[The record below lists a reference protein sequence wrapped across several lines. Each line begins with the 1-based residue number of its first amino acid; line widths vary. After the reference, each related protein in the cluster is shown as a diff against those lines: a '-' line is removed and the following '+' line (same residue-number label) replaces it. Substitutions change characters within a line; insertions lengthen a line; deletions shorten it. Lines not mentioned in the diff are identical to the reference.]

1 MRKIVSILLF
11 LMILFSLSANA
22 EQKSTIVLKNGS
34 VLVGN
39 IIVQRPGTDIIIAA
53 TSARFIIEES
63 NIVSKREKKVKYE
76 SLPREWKRWALEN
89 KALLGNAD
97 GRYIVLYDIKTKND
111 NFTNLAKVEQNEM
124 PKVSYVQVKPQNYK
138 LVWSDVNDI
147 RKIVSKNQT
156 ENTIED
162 EVVTTKGKNYVGV
175 IISQQIGKKITIKT
189 STSTVEVPATDLKE
203 TIKLP
208 VPRSMNL
215 YKLADY
221 TNTIV
226 LKDGSTKE
234 GVIKSQHYGKKDKEQ
249 YVVLQKENG
258 TSEQILTSKV
268 KEFRTDYKKQNVET
282 YKSGW
287 VYVNEFHIQK
297 AKTRMEG
304 DKVAFIDKKVFI
316 FPEGISTT
324 FKAVGAKFQGAWRL
338 IALENVSLQNGEYTQ
353 GYDAEI
359 CKNNVVTPSATD
371 LVGGI
376 SSISFGYL
384 SPGFYALINEAETE
398 KYIIKIKNKY
408 PTVRKIRQKGLY

>member
-1 MRKIVSILLF
+1 MKKIILILLA
-11 LMILFSLSANA
+11 LLSLYSSKA

-34 VLVGN
+34 AIVGN
-39 IIVQRPGTDIIIAA
+39 VIVQRPGMDMTVAA
-53 TSARFIIEES
+53 TSARLIIEES
-63 NIVSKREKKVKYE
+63 NIISKREKKMKYE

-124 PKVSYVQVKPQNYK
+124 PKVSYVQVEPQNYK

-147 RKIVSKNQT
+147 RKIVPKNQT

-162 EVVTTKGKNYVGV
+162 EVVTSKGKNYVGV

-208 VPRSMNL
+208 VPRTTNL

-268 KEFRTDYKKQNVET
+268 KEFRTDYRKQNVET

-297 AKTRMEG
+297 AKTRTEG
-304 DKVAFIDKKVFI
+304 DKVVFIDKKVFT
-316 FPEGISTT
+316 FPEGITTT
-324 FKAVGAKFQGAWRL
+324 FQAVGARFQGAWSL
-338 IALENVSLQNGEYTQ
+338 IALENVTLLNGEYTQ
-353 GYDAEI
+353 GYDTEI
-359 CKNNVVTPSATD
+359 RKSNVVTPTATD

-384 SPGFYALINEAETE
+384 SPGFYALVNEAETE
-398 KYIIKIKNKY
+398 KYIIKIKK
-408 PTVRKIRQKGLY
+408 

>member
-1 MRKIVSILLF
+1 MVNMRKIVSILLF
-11 LMILFSLSANA
+11 LMILFNLFANA

-39 IIVQRPGTDIIIAA
+39 IIVQRPGTDIIVAA
-53 TSARFIIEES
+53 IGARLIIEES

-124 PKVSYVQVKPQNYK
+124 PKVSYVQVEPQNYK

-147 RKIVSKNQT
+147 RKIVPKNQT

-162 EVVTTKGKNYVGV
+162 EVVTSKGKNYVGV

-208 VPRSMNL
+208 VPRSTNL

-268 KEFRTDYKKQNVET
+268 KEFRTDYRKQNVET

-297 AKTRMEG
+297 AKTRTEG
-304 DKVAFIDKKVFI
+304 DKVAFIDKKVFT
-316 FPEGISTT
+316 FPEGITTT
-324 FKAVGAKFQGAWRL
+324 FQAVGARFQGAWSL
-338 IALENVSLQNGEYTQ
+338 IALENVTLLNGEYTQ
-353 GYDAEI
+353 GYDVEI
-359 CKNNVVTPSATD
+359 RKNNVVTPSATD

-376 SSISFGYL
+376 SSISFDYL

-398 KYIIKIKNKY
+398 KYIIKIKK
-408 PTVRKIRQKGLY
+408 

>member
-1 MRKIVSILLF
+1 MVNMKKIVSILLF

-39 IIVQRPGTDIIIAA
+39 IIVQRPGTDIIVAA
-53 TSARFIIEES
+53 ISSRLIIEES

-89 KALLGNAD
+89 KALQGNAD

-124 PKVSYVQVKPQNYK
+124 PKVSYVQVEPQNYK
-138 LVWSDVNDI
+138 LVWTDVNNI
-147 RKIVSKNQT
+147 RKIVPKNQT

-162 EVVTTKGKNYVGV
+162 EIVTSKGKNYVGV

-189 STSTVEVPATDLKE
+189 STSTVEVPAADLKE

-208 VPRSMNL
+208 VPRTTSL

-221 TNTIV
+221 VNTLV

-234 GVIKSQHYGKKDKEQ
+234 GIIKSQHYGKKDKEQ

-297 AKTRMEG
+297 AKTRTEG
-304 DKVAFIDKKVFI
+304 DKVAFIDKKVFA
-316 FPEGISTT
+316 FPEGITTT
-324 FKAVGAKFQGAWRL
+324 FKAVGAKFQGAWGL
-338 IALENVSLQNGEYTQ
+338 IALENIPMQNGEYTQ

-359 CKNNVVTPSATD
+359 RKNNVVTPSATD

-376 SSISFGYL
+376 SSISFTYL
-384 SPGFYALINEAETE
+384 SPGFYALVNEAETE
-398 KYIIKIKNKY
+398 KYIIKIKK
-408 PTVRKIRQKGLY
+408 

>member
-1 MRKIVSILLF
+1 MNMKKF
-11 LMILFSLSANA
+11 MILFCIVFVFMNLSINANL
-22 EQKSTIVLKNGS
+22 QSTIVLKNGS
-34 VLVGN
+34 VIVGN
-39 IIVQRPGTDIIIAA
+39 VIVQRPGMDMTVAA

-63 NIVSKREKKVKYE
+63 NIVSKREKKVRYE

-89 KALLGNAD
+89 KALQGNAD

-124 PKVSYVQVKPQNYK
+124 PKVSYVQVEPQNYK

-147 RKIVSKNQT
+147 KKIVQKNQT

-162 EVVTTKGKNYVGV
+162 EVVTSKGKNYVGV
-175 IISQQIGKKITIKT
+175 IVSQQIGKKITIKT
-189 STSTVEVPATDLKE
+189 STSMVEVPATDLKE

-208 VPRSMNL
+208 VPRTTSL

-221 TNTIV
+221 VNTLV
-226 LKDGSTKE
+226 LNDGSTKE

-268 KEFRTDYKKQNVET
+268 KEFRTDYKEQNVET
-282 YKSGW
+282 YKSGY

-297 AKTRMEG
+297 AKTKTEG
-304 DKVAFIDKKVFI
+304 DKVAFIDKKVFA
-316 FPEGISTT
+316 FPEGITTT
-324 FKAVGAKFQGAWRL
+324 FKAIGAKFQGAWRL
-338 IALENVSLQNGEYTQ
+338 IALENLPLQNGEYTQ

-359 CKNNVVTPSATD
+359 YKNNVVTPSATD

-376 SSISFGYL
+376 SSMSFTYL
-384 SPGFYALINEAETE
+384 SPGFYALVNEAETE
-398 KYIIKIKNKY
+398 KYIIKIKK
-408 PTVRKIRQKGLY
+408 

>member
-89 KALLGNAD
+89 KALQGNAD

-111 NFTNLAKVEQNEM
+111 NFTNVAKVEQNEM
-124 PKVSYVQVKPQNYK
+124 PKVSYVQVEPQNYK

-147 RKIVSKNQT
+147 RKIVPKNQT

-162 EVVTTKGKNYVGV
+162 EVVTSKGKNYVGV

-189 STSTVEVPATDLKE
+189 SNSTVEVPATDLKE

-208 VPRSMNL
+208 VPRTTSL

-221 TNTIV
+221 VNTLV
-226 LKDGSTKE
+226 LNDGSTKE

-268 KEFRTDYKKQNVET
+268 KEFRTDYKEQNVET

-297 AKTRMEG
+297 AKTRTEG
-304 DKVAFIDKKVFI
+304 DKVAFIDKKVFA
-316 FPEGISTT
+316 FPEGITTT
-324 FKAVGAKFQGAWRL
+324 FKAIGAKFQGAWRL

-398 KYIIKIKNKY
+398 KYIIKIKK
-408 PTVRKIRQKGLY
+408 

>member
-1 MRKIVSILLF
+1 MVNMRKIVSILLF
-11 LMILFSLSANA
+11 LMILFNLSANA
-22 EQKSTIVLKNGS
+22 ELKSTIVLNNGS
-34 VLVGN
+34 TLVGN
-39 IIVQRPGTDIIIAA
+39 IIVQRPGTDIIVAA
-53 TSARFIIEES
+53 LSARLIIEES
-63 NIVSKREKKVKYE
+63 NIVSKREKKVNYE

-124 PKVSYVQVKPQNYK
+124 PKVSYVQVEPQNYK
-138 LVWSDVNDI
+138 LVWSDVNNI
-147 RKIVSKNQT
+147 RKIVPKNQT

-189 STSTVEVPATDLKE
+189 SSSTVEVPATALKE
-203 TIKLP
+203 IIKLP
-208 VPRSMNL
+208 VPRTTSL

-221 TNTIV
+221 VNTIV
-226 LKDGSTKE
+226 LNDGCTKE

-282 YKSGW
+282 YKSGY

-297 AKTRMEG
+297 AKTRTEG
-304 DKVAFIDKKVFI
+304 DKVAFIDKKVFA
-316 FPEGISTT
+316 FPEGITTT
-324 FKAVGAKFQGAWRL
+324 FKAVGAKFQGVWRL
-338 IALENVSLQNGEYTQ
+338 IALENLPMQNGEYTQ

-359 CKNNVVTPSATD
+359 RKNNVVTSTATD

-376 SSISFGYL
+376 SSISFTYL
-384 SPGFYALINEAETE
+384 SPGFYALVNEAETE
-398 KYIIKIKNKY
+398 KYIIKIKK
-408 PTVRKIRQKGLY
+408 

>member
-1 MRKIVSILLF
+1 MVNMKKIVSILLF

-34 VLVGN
+34 FLVGN
-39 IIVQRPGTDIIIAA
+39 IIVQRPGTDIIVAA
-53 TSARFIIEES
+53 ISSRLIIEES
-63 NIVSKREKKVKYE
+63 NIVSKREKKLKYE

-89 KALLGNAD
+89 KALQGNAD

-124 PKVSYVQVKPQNYK
+124 PKVSYVQVEPQNYK

-147 RKIVSKNQT
+147 RKIVPKNQT

-162 EVVTTKGKNYVGV
+162 EVVTSKGKNYVGL

-189 STSTVEVPATDLKE
+189 STSTVEVPATDIKE

-208 VPRSMNL
+208 VPRSTNL

-221 TNTIV
+221 TNIIV

-234 GVIKSQHYGKKDKEQ
+234 GIIKSQHYGKKDKEQ

-268 KEFRTDYKKQNVET
+268 KEFRTDHKKQNVET

-297 AKTRMEG
+297 AKTRTEG
-304 DKVAFIDKKVFI
+304 DKVAFIDKKVFA
-316 FPEGISTT
+316 FPEGITTT

-338 IALENVSLQNGEYTQ
+338 ISLENIPMQNGEYTQ

-376 SSISFGYL
+376 SSISFTYL
-384 SPGFYALINEAETE
+384 SPGFYALVNEAETE
-398 KYIIKIKNKY
+398 KYIIKIKK
-408 PTVRKIRQKGLY
+408 

>member
-1 MRKIVSILLF
+1 MVNMRKIVSILLF
-11 LMILFSLSANA
+11 LMILFNLSANA
-22 EQKSTIVLKNGS
+22 EQQSTIVLKNGS
-34 VLVGN
+34 ALVGN
-39 IIVQRPGTDIIIAA
+39 IIVQRPGTDIIVAA
-53 TSARFIIEES
+53 ISARLIIEES

-89 KALLGNAD
+89 KALQGNAD

-111 NFTNLAKVEQNEM
+111 NFTNVAKVVQNEM
-124 PKVSYVQVKPQNYK
+124 PKVSYVQVEPQNYK

-147 RKIVSKNQT
+147 RKTVPKNQT

-189 STSTVEVPATDLKE
+189 STSTVEVPATDIKE

-208 VPRSMNL
+208 VPRTISL

-221 TNTIV
+221 VNTLV
-226 LKDGSTKE
+226 LNDGSTKE
-234 GVIKSQHYGKKDKEQ
+234 GVIKSLHYGKKDKEQ

-258 TSEQILTSKV
+258 ISEQILTSKV
-268 KEFRTDYKKQNVET
+268 KEFRTEYKKQDVET
-282 YKSGW
+282 YKAGM

-297 AKTRMEG
+297 AKTRTEG
-304 DKVAFIDKKVFI
+304 DKVAFIDKKVFT
-316 FPEGISTT
+316 FPEGITIT

-338 IALENVSLQNGEYTQ
+338 IALENGEYTQ

-376 SSISFGYL
+376 SSISFDYL

-398 KYIIKIKNKY
+398 KYIIKIKK
-408 PTVRKIRQKGLY
+408 

>member
-1 MRKIVSILLF
+1 MKKIFFLL
-11 LMILFSLSANA
+11 LALLSLYSSKA
-22 EQKSTIVLKNGS
+22 EQKTTVVLKNGS
-34 VLVGN
+34 VIAGN
-39 IIVQRPGTDIIIAA
+39 IIVQQPGTDLTIAA
-53 TSARFIIEES
+53 TSARLIIEES

-398 KYIIKIKNKY
+398 KYIIKIKK
-408 PTVRKIRQKGLY
+408 

>member
-1 MRKIVSILLF
+1 MVNMKKIVSILLF

-39 IIVQRPGTDIIIAA
+39 IIVQRPGTDIIVAA
-53 TSARFIIEES
+53 IGARLFIEES

-89 KALLGNAD
+89 KALQGNAD

-124 PKVSYVQVKPQNYK
+124 PKVSYVQVEPQNYK

-147 RKIVSKNQT
+147 RKIVPKNQT

-162 EVVTTKGKNYVGV
+162 EVVTSKGKNYVGV

-203 TIKLP
+203 TVKLP
-208 VPRSMNL
+208 VPRSTNL

-234 GVIKSQHYGKKDKEQ
+234 GVIKSQHYGKKDNEQ

-268 KEFRTDYKKQNVET
+268 KEFRTDYRKQNVET

-297 AKTRMEG
+297 AKTRTEG
-304 DKVAFIDKKVFI
+304 DKVAFIDKKVFT
-316 FPEGISTT
+316 FPEGITTT
-324 FKAVGAKFQGAWRL
+324 FKAVGAKFQGAWSL
-338 IALENVSLQNGEYTQ
+338 IALENVTLLNGEYTQ

-359 CKNNVVTPSATD
+359 RKNNVVTPSATD

-376 SSISFGYL
+376 SSISFDYL

-398 KYIIKIKNKY
+398 KYIIKIKK
-408 PTVRKIRQKGLY
+408 

>member
-1 MRKIVSILLF
+1 MVNMKKIVSILLF

-22 EQKSTIVLKNGS
+22 EQKSTIVLNNGS

-39 IIVQRPGTDIIIAA
+39 IIVQRPGTDIIVAA
-53 TSARFIIEES
+53 IGARLIIEES

-89 KALLGNAD
+89 KALQGNAD

-124 PKVSYVQVKPQNYK
+124 PKVSYVQVEPQNYK

-147 RKIVSKNQT
+147 RKIVPKNQT

-162 EVVTTKGKNYVGV
+162 EVVTSKGKNYVGV

-208 VPRSMNL
+208 VPRSTNL

-268 KEFRTDYKKQNVET
+268 KEFRTDYRKQNVET

-297 AKTRMEG
+297 AKTRTEG
-304 DKVAFIDKKVFI
+304 DKVAFIDKKVFT
-316 FPEGISTT
+316 FPEGITTT
-324 FKAVGAKFQGAWRL
+324 FKAVGAKFQGAWSL
-338 IALENVSLQNGEYTQ
+338 IALENVTLLNGEYTQ

-359 CKNNVVTPSATD
+359 RKNNVVTPSATD

-376 SSISFGYL
+376 SSISFDYL

-398 KYIIKIKNKY
+398 KYIIKIKK
-408 PTVRKIRQKGLY
+408 

>member
-1 MRKIVSILLF
+1 MKKIVSILLF

-34 VLVGN
+34 FLVGN
-39 IIVQRPGTDIIIAA
+39 IIVQRPGTDIIVAA
-53 TSARFIIEES
+53 ISSRLIIEES
-63 NIVSKREKKVKYE
+63 NIVSKREKKLKYE

-89 KALLGNAD
+89 KALQGNAD

-124 PKVSYVQVKPQNYK
+124 PKVSYVQVEPQNYK

-147 RKIVSKNQT
+147 RKIVPKNQT

-162 EVVTTKGKNYVGV
+162 EVVTSKGKNYVGL

-189 STSTVEVPATDLKE
+189 STSTVEVPATDIKE

-208 VPRSMNL
+208 VPRSTNL

-221 TNTIV
+221 TNIIV

-234 GVIKSQHYGKKDKEQ
+234 GIIKSQHYGKKDKEQ

-268 KEFRTDYKKQNVET
+268 KEFRTDHKKQNVET

-297 AKTRMEG
+297 AKTRTEG
-304 DKVAFIDKKVFI
+304 DKVAFIDKKVFA
-316 FPEGISTT
+316 FPEGITTT

-338 IALENVSLQNGEYTQ
+338 ISLENIPMQNGEYTQ

-376 SSISFGYL
+376 SSISFTYL
-384 SPGFYALINEAETE
+384 SPGFYALVNEAETE
-398 KYIIKIKNKY
+398 KYIIKIKK
-408 PTVRKIRQKGLY
+408 

>member
-1 MRKIVSILLF
+1 MKKIFLL
-11 LMILFSLSANA
+11 LLALLSLYSSKA
-22 EQKSTIVLKNGS
+22 EQKTTVVLKNGS
-34 VLVGN
+34 VIAGN
-39 IIVQRPGTDIIIAA
+39 IIVQQPGTDLTIAA
-53 TSARFIIEES
+53 TSARLVIEES
-63 NIVSKREKKVKYE
+63 NIVSKREKKVNYE

-111 NFTNLAKVEQNEM
+111 NFTNLAMVEQNEM
-124 PKVSYVQVKPQNYK
+124 PKVSYVQVEPQNYK

-147 RKIVSKNQT
+147 RKIVPKNQT

-189 STSTVEVPATDLKE
+189 SSSSTVEVPATALKE

-208 VPRSMNL
+208 VPRTTSL

-221 TNTIV
+221 VNTIV
-226 LKDGSTKE
+226 LNDGSTKE

-282 YKSGW
+282 YKSGY

-297 AKTRMEG
+297 AKTRTEG
-304 DKVAFIDKKVFI
+304 DKVAFIDKKVFA
-316 FPEGISTT
+316 FPEGITTT
-324 FKAVGAKFQGAWRL
+324 FKAVGAKFQGVWRL
-338 IALENVSLQNGEYTQ
+338 IALENLPMQNGEYTQ

-359 CKNNVVTPSATD
+359 RKNNVVTPTTTD

-376 SSISFGYL
+376 SSISYTYL
-384 SPGFYALINEAETE
+384 SPGFYALVNEAETE
-398 KYIIKIKNKY
+398 KYIIKIKK
-408 PTVRKIRQKGLY
+408 

>member
-11 LMILFSLSANA
+11 LMILFNLSANA
-22 EQKSTIVLKNGS
+22 ELKSTIVLNNGS
-34 VLVGN
+34 TLVGN
-39 IIVQRPGTDIIIAA
+39 IIVQRPGTDIIVAA
-53 TSARFIIEES
+53 LSARLIIEES
-63 NIVSKREKKVKYE
+63 NIVSKREKKVNYE

-124 PKVSYVQVKPQNYK
+124 PKVSYVQVEPQNYK
-138 LVWSDVNDI
+138 LVWSDVNNI
-147 RKIVSKNQT
+147 RKIVPKNQT

-208 VPRSMNL
+208 VPRTTSL
-215 YKLADY
+215 YELADY
-221 TNTIV
+221 VNTIV
-226 LKDGSTKE
+226 LNDGSTKE
-234 GVIKSQHYGKKDKEQ
+234 GIIKSQHYGKKDKEQ

-258 TSEQILTSKV
+258 TNEQILTSKV

-282 YKSGW
+282 YKSGY

-297 AKTRMEG
+297 AKTRTEG
-304 DKVAFIDKKVFI
+304 DKVAFIDKKVFA
-316 FPEGISTT
+316 FPEGITTT
-324 FKAVGAKFQGAWRL
+324 FKAVGAKFQGVWRL
-338 IALENVSLQNGEYTQ
+338 IALENLPMQNGEYTQ

-359 CKNNVVTPSATD
+359 RKNNVVTPTTTD

-376 SSISFGYL
+376 SSISYTYL
-384 SPGFYALINEAETE
+384 SPGFYALVNEAETE
-398 KYIIKIKNKY
+398 KYIIKIKK
-408 PTVRKIRQKGLY
+408 

>member
-1 MRKIVSILLF
+1 MKKIFLLLLALLF
-11 LMILFSLSANA
+11 LYSSKA
-22 EQKSTIVLKNGS
+22 EQKTTVVLKIGS
-34 VLVGN
+34 VIAGN
-39 IIVQRPGTDIIIAA
+39 IIVQQPGTDLTIAA
-53 TSARFIIEES
+53 TSARLVIEES

-89 KALLGNAD
+89 KALQGNAD

-111 NFTNLAKVEQNEM
+111 NFTNLAKVEQYEM
-124 PKVSYVQVKPQNYK
+124 PKVSYVQVEPQNYK

-147 RKIVSKNQT
+147 RKIVPKNQT

-189 STSTVEVPATDLKE
+189 SSSTVDIPVTDIKE
-203 TIKLP
+203 TMKLS
-208 VPRSMNL
+208 VPRTTSL

-221 TNTIV
+221 VNTIV
-226 LKDGSTKE
+226 LNDGSTKE

-282 YKSGW
+282 YKSGY

-297 AKTRMEG
+297 AKTRTEG
-304 DKVAFIDKKVFI
+304 DKVAFIDKKVFA
-316 FPEGISTT
+316 FPEGITTT
-324 FKAVGAKFQGAWRL
+324 FKAVGAKFQGVWRL
-338 IALENVSLQNGEYTQ
+338 IALENLPMQNGEYTQ

-359 CKNNVVTPSATD
+359 RKNNVVTSTATD

-376 SSISFGYL
+376 SSISFTYL
-384 SPGFYALINEAETE
+384 SPGFYALVNEAETE
-398 KYIIKIKNKY
+398 KYIIKIKK
-408 PTVRKIRQKGLY
+408 

>member
-1 MRKIVSILLF
+1 MKKIILILLA
-11 LMILFSLSANA
+11 LLSLYSSKA

-34 VLVGN
+34 ALVGN
-39 IIVQRPGTDIIIAA
+39 IIVQRPGTDIIVAA
-53 TSARFIIEES
+53 ISARLIIEES

-124 PKVSYVQVKPQNYK
+124 PKVSYVQVEPQNYK

-147 RKIVSKNQT
+147 RKIVPKNQT
-156 ENTIED
+156 ENAIED

-175 IISQQIGKKITIKT
+175 IISQQIGKKIIIKT
-189 STSTVEVPATDLKE
+189 STSTVEVPATDIKE

-208 VPRSMNL
+208 VPRTTSL
-215 YKLADY
+215 YKLVDY
-221 TNTIV
+221 VNTIV
-226 LKDGSTKE
+226 LNDGSTKE

-249 YVVLQKENG
+249 YIVLLKENG

-268 KEFRTDYKKQNVET
+268 KEFRTEYKKQNVET
-282 YKSGW
+282 YKVGM

-297 AKTRMEG
+297 AKTITEG
-304 DKVAFIDKKVFI
+304 DKVAFIDKKVFT
-316 FPEGISTT
+316 FPEGITTT
-324 FKAVGAKFQGAWRL
+324 FKAVGAKFQGAWSL
-338 IALENVSLQNGEYTQ
+338 IALDNLTMENGEYTQ
-353 GYDAEI
+353 GYDAKI
-359 CKNNVVTPSATD
+359 RKNNVVTSSATD

-376 SSISFGYL
+376 SSISFDYL

-398 KYIIKIKNKY
+398 KYIIKIKK
-408 PTVRKIRQKGLY
+408 

>member
-1 MRKIVSILLF
+1 MVNMKKIVSILLF

-39 IIVQRPGTDIIIAA
+39 IIVQRPGTDIIVAA
-53 TSARFIIEES
+53 IGARLIIEES

-89 KALLGNAD
+89 KALQGNAD

-124 PKVSYVQVKPQNYK
+124 PKVSYVQVEPQNYK

-147 RKIVSKNQT
+147 RKIVPKNQT

-162 EVVTTKGKNYVGV
+162 EVVTSKGKNYVGV

-208 VPRSMNL
+208 VPRSTNL

-234 GVIKSQHYGKKDKEQ
+234 GVIKSQHYGKKDNEQ

-268 KEFRTDYKKQNVET
+268 KEFRTDYRKQNVET

-297 AKTRMEG
+297 AKTRTEG
-304 DKVAFIDKKVFI
+304 DKVAFIDKKVFT
-316 FPEGISTT
+316 FPEGITTT
-324 FKAVGAKFQGAWRL
+324 FKAVGAKFQGAWSL
-338 IALENVSLQNGEYTQ
+338 IALENVTLLNGEYTQ

-359 CKNNVVTPSATD
+359 RKNNVVTPSATD

-376 SSISFGYL
+376 SSISFDYL

-398 KYIIKIKNKY
+398 KYIIKIKK
-408 PTVRKIRQKGLY
+408 

>member
-1 MRKIVSILLF
+1 MVNMKKIVSILLF

-22 EQKSTIVLKNGS
+22 EQKSTIVLNNGS

-39 IIVQRPGTDIIIAA
+39 IIVQRPGTDIIVAA
-53 TSARFIIEES
+53 IGARLIIEES

-89 KALLGNAD
+89 KALQGNAD

-124 PKVSYVQVKPQNYK
+124 PKVSYVQVEPQNYK

-147 RKIVSKNQT
+147 RKIVPKNQT

-162 EVVTTKGKNYVGV
+162 EVVTSKGKNYVGV

-208 VPRSMNL
+208 VPRSTNL

-234 GVIKSQHYGKKDKEQ
+234 GVIKSQHYGKKDNEQ

-268 KEFRTDYKKQNVET
+268 KEFRTDYRKQNVET

-297 AKTRMEG
+297 AKTRTEG
-304 DKVAFIDKKVFI
+304 DKVAFIDKKVFT
-316 FPEGISTT
+316 FPEGITTT
-324 FKAVGAKFQGAWRL
+324 FKAVGAKFQGAWSL
-338 IALENVSLQNGEYTQ
+338 IALENVTLLNGEYTQ

-359 CKNNVVTPSATD
+359 RKNNVVTPSATD

-376 SSISFGYL
+376 SSISFDYL

-398 KYIIKIKNKY
+398 KYIIKIKK
-408 PTVRKIRQKGLY
+408 

>member
-1 MRKIVSILLF
+1 MVNMRKIVSILLF
-11 LMILFSLSANA
+11 LMILFNLFANA
-22 EQKSTIVLKNGS
+22 EQKSTIVLMNGS
-34 VLVGN
+34 AIVGN
-39 IIVQRPGTDIIIAA
+39 VIVQRPGMDMTVAA
-53 TSARFIIEES
+53 TSARLIIEES
-63 NIVSKREKKVKYE
+63 NIISKREKKVKYE

-111 NFTNLAKVEQNEM
+111 NFTNLVKVEQSDM

-398 KYIIKIKNKY
+398 KYIIKIKK
-408 PTVRKIRQKGLY
+408 

>member
-1 MRKIVSILLF
+1 MKKIFLL
-11 LMILFSLSANA
+11 LLALLSLYSSKA
-22 EQKSTIVLKNGS
+22 EQKTTVVLKNGS
-34 VLVGN
+34 VIAGN
-39 IIVQRPGTDIIIAA
+39 IIVQQPGTDLTIAA
-53 TSARFIIEES
+53 TCARLIIEES
-63 NIVSKREKKVKYE
+63 NIVYKREKKVMYE

-89 KALLGNAD
+89 KALQGNAD
-97 GRYIVLYDIKTKND
+97 GRYLVLYDIKTKSD

-124 PKVSYVQVKPQNYK
+124 PKVSYVQVEPQNYK

-147 RKIVSKNQT
+147 RKIVPKNQT

-189 STSTVEVPATDLKE
+189 STSTVEIPATDIKE
-203 TIKLP
+203 TMKLS
-208 VPRSMNL
+208 VPRSANL
-215 YKLADY
+215 YTLADY

-226 LKDGSTKE
+226 LNDGSTKE

-282 YKSGW
+282 YKSGF
-287 VYVNEFHIQK
+287 VYANEFHIQK
-297 AKTRMEG
+297 AKTRVEREN
-304 DKVAFIDKKVFI
+304 VVFIDKKVFT
-316 FPEGISTT
+316 FPEGITIT

-338 IALENVSLQNGEYTQ
+338 IALENVLLQNGEYTQ

-376 SSISFGYL
+376 SSISFDYL

-398 KYIIKIKNKY
+398 KYIIKIKK
-408 PTVRKIRQKGLY
+408 

>member
-1 MRKIVSILLF
+1 MRKIVSIFLF
-11 LMILFSLSANA
+11 LMILFNLSANA

-34 VLVGN
+34 ALVGN
-39 IIVQRPGTDIIIAA
+39 IIVQRPGTDIIVAA
-53 TSARFIIEES
+53 ISARLIIEES

-111 NFTNLAKVEQNEM
+111 NLTNLAKVEQNEM
-124 PKVSYVQVKPQNYK
+124 PKVSYVQVEPQNYK

-147 RKIVSKNQT
+147 RKIVPKNQT

-162 EVVTTKGKNYVGV
+162 EVVTSKGKNYVGV

-189 STSTVEVPATDLKE
+189 SNSTVEVPATDLKE

-208 VPRSMNL
+208 VPRTTSL

-221 TNTIV
+221 VNTLV
-226 LKDGSTKE
+226 LNDGSTKE

-268 KEFRTDYKKQNVET
+268 KEFRTDYKEQNVET
-282 YKSGW
+282 YKSGY

-304 DKVAFIDKKVFI
+304 DKVAFIDKKVFA
-316 FPEGISTT
+316 FPEGITTT

-338 IALENVSLQNGEYTQ
+338 IALENLPLQNGEYTQ

-376 SSISFGYL
+376 SSMSFTYL
-384 SPGFYALINEAETE
+384 SPGFYALVNEAETE
-398 KYIIKIKNKY
+398 KYIIKIKNNVL
-408 PTVRKIRQKGLY
+408 P

>member
-89 KALLGNAD
+89 KALQGNAD

-111 NFTNLAKVEQNEM
+111 NFTNVAKVEQNEM
-124 PKVSYVQVKPQNYK
+124 PKVSYVQVEPQNYK

-147 RKIVSKNQT
+147 RKIVPKNQT

-162 EVVTTKGKNYVGV
+162 EVVTSKGKNYVGV

-189 STSTVEVPATDLKE
+189 STSMVEVPATDLKE

-208 VPRSMNL
+208 VPRTTSL

-221 TNTIV
+221 VNTLV
-226 LKDGSTKE
+226 LNDGSTKE

-268 KEFRTDYKKQNVET
+268 KEFRTDYKEQNVET
-282 YKSGW
+282 YKSGY

-297 AKTRMEG
+297 AKTKTEG
-304 DKVAFIDKKVFI
+304 DKVAFIDKKVFA
-316 FPEGISTT
+316 FPEGITTT
-324 FKAVGAKFQGAWRL
+324 FKAIGAKFQGAWRL
-338 IALENVSLQNGEYTQ
+338 IALENLPLQNGEYTQ

-359 CKNNVVTPSATD
+359 YKNNVVTPSATD
-371 LVGGI
+371 LVGG
-376 SSISFGYL
+376 SSSMSFTYL
-384 SPGFYALINEAETE
+384 SPGFYALVNEAETE
-398 KYIIKIKNKY
+398 KYIIKIKK
-408 PTVRKIRQKGLY
+408 

>member
-1 MRKIVSILLF
+1 MVNMRKIVSILLF
-11 LMILFSLSANA
+11 LMILFNLSANA

-34 VLVGN
+34 ALVGN
-39 IIVQRPGTDIIIAA
+39 IIVQRPGTDIIVAA
-53 TSARFIIEES
+53 ISARLIIEES

-76 SLPREWKRWALEN
+76 SLPREWKRWALES

-124 PKVSYVQVKPQNYK
+124 PKVSYVQVEPQNYK

-147 RKIVSKNQT
+147 RKIVPKNQT

-189 STSTVEVPATDLKE
+189 SSSTVDIPVTDIKE
-203 TIKLP
+203 TMKLS
-208 VPRSMNL
+208 VPRTTSL
-215 YKLADY
+215 YKLAGY
-221 TNTIV
+221 VNTIV
-226 LKDGSTKE
+226 LNDGSTKE
-234 GVIKSQHYGKKDKEQ
+234 GIIKSQHYGKKDKEQ

-258 TSEQILTSKV
+258 TSEQILISKV

-304 DKVAFIDKKVFI
+304 DKVAFIDKKVFA
-316 FPEGISTT
+316 FPEGITTT

-338 IALENVSLQNGEYTQ
+338 IALENIPMQNGEYTQ

-359 CKNNVVTPSATD
+359 RKNNVVTPTATD

-376 SSISFGYL
+376 SSISFTYL
-384 SPGFYALINEAETE
+384 SPGFYALVNEAETE
-398 KYIIKIKNKY
+398 KYIIKIKK
-408 PTVRKIRQKGLY
+408 

>member
-1 MRKIVSILLF
+1 MVNMRKIVSILLF
-11 LMILFSLSANA
+11 LMILFNLSANA
-22 EQKSTIVLKNGS
+22 ELKSTIVLNNGS
-34 VLVGN
+34 TLVGN
-39 IIVQRPGTDIIIAA
+39 IIVQRPGTDIIVAA
-53 TSARFIIEES
+53 LSARLIIEES
-63 NIVSKREKKVKYE
+63 NIVSKREKKVNYE

-124 PKVSYVQVKPQNYK
+124 PKVSYVQVEPQNYK
-138 LVWSDVNDI
+138 LVWSDVNNI
-147 RKIVSKNQT
+147 RKIVPKNQT

-175 IISQQIGKKITIKT
+175 IISRQIGKKITIKT
-189 STSTVEVPATDLKE
+189 SSSTVEVPATALKE

-208 VPRSMNL
+208 VPRTTSL

-221 TNTIV
+221 VNTIV
-226 LKDGSTKE
+226 LNDGCTKE

-282 YKSGW
+282 YKSGY

-297 AKTRMEG
+297 AKTRTEG
-304 DKVAFIDKKVFI
+304 DKVAFIDKKVFA
-316 FPEGISTT
+316 FPEGITTT
-324 FKAVGAKFQGAWRL
+324 FKAVGAKFQGVWRL
-338 IALENVSLQNGEYTQ
+338 IALENLPMQNGEYTQ

-359 CKNNVVTPSATD
+359 RKNNVVTSTATD

-376 SSISFGYL
+376 SSISFTYL
-384 SPGFYALINEAETE
+384 SPGFYALVNEAETE
-398 KYIIKIKNKY
+398 KYIIKIKK
-408 PTVRKIRQKGLY
+408 

>member
-1 MRKIVSILLF
+1 MKKIILILLA
-11 LMILFSLSANA
+11 LLSLYSSKA
-22 EQKSTIVLKNGS
+22 EQKSTFVLKNGS
-34 VLVGN
+34 AIVGN
-39 IIVQRPGTDIIIAA
+39 VIVQRPGIDMTVAA
-53 TSARFIIEES
+53 TRARLIIEES

-76 SLPREWKRWALEN
+76 SLPREWKRWALES

-124 PKVSYVQVKPQNYK
+124 PKVSYVQVESQNYK

-147 RKIVSKNQT
+147 RKIGPKNQT

-189 STSTVEVPATDLKE
+189 SSSTVDIPVTDIKE
-203 TIKLP
+203 TMKLS
-208 VPRSMNL
+208 VPRTTSL
-215 YKLADY
+215 YKLAGY
-221 TNTIV
+221 VNTIV
-226 LKDGSTKE
+226 LNDGSTKE
-234 GVIKSQHYGKKDKEQ
+234 GIIKSQHYGKKDKEQ

-258 TSEQILTSKV
+258 TSEQILISKV

-304 DKVAFIDKKVFI
+304 DKVAFIDKKVFA
-316 FPEGISTT
+316 FPEGITTT

-338 IALENVSLQNGEYTQ
+338 IALENIPMQNGEYTQ

-359 CKNNVVTPSATD
+359 RKNNVVTPTATD

-376 SSISFGYL
+376 SSISFTYL
-384 SPGFYALINEAETE
+384 SPGFYVLVNEAETE
-398 KYIIKIKNKY
+398 KYIIKIKK
-408 PTVRKIRQKGLY
+408 

>member
-1 MRKIVSILLF
+1 MKKIFLLLLALLF
-11 LMILFSLSANA
+11 LYSSKA
-22 EQKSTIVLKNGS
+22 EQKTTVVLKNGS
-34 VLVGN
+34 VIAGN
-39 IIVQRPGTDIIIAA
+39 IIVQQPGTDLTIAA
-53 TSARFIIEES
+53 TSARLVIEES

-111 NFTNLAKVEQNEM
+111 NFTNLAKVEQYEM
-124 PKVSYVQVKPQNYK
+124 PKVSYVQVEPQNYK

-147 RKIVSKNQT
+147 RKIVPKNQT

-189 STSTVEVPATDLKE
+189 SSSTVEVPATALKE
-203 TIKLP
+203 IIKLP
-208 VPRSMNL
+208 VPRTTSL

-221 TNTIV
+221 VNTIV
-226 LKDGSTKE
+226 LNDGSTKE

-282 YKSGW
+282 YKSGY

-297 AKTRMEG
+297 AKTRTEG
-304 DKVAFIDKKVFI
+304 DKVAFIDKKVFA
-316 FPEGISTT
+316 FPEGITTT
-324 FKAVGAKFQGAWRL
+324 FKAVGAKFQGVWRL
-338 IALENVSLQNGEYTQ
+338 IALENLPMQNGEYTQ

-359 CKNNVVTPSATD
+359 RKNNVVTSTATD

-376 SSISFGYL
+376 SSISFTYL
-384 SPGFYALINEAETE
+384 SPGFYALVNEAETE
-398 KYIIKIKNKY
+398 KYIIKIKK
-408 PTVRKIRQKGLY
+408 

>member
-1 MRKIVSILLF
+1 MKKIILILLA
-11 LMILFSLSANA
+11 LLSLYSSKA

-34 VLVGN
+34 ALVGN
-39 IIVQRPGTDIIIAA
+39 IIVQRPGIDMIVAA
-53 TSARFIIEES
+53 TSARLIIEES
-63 NIVSKREKKVKYE
+63 NIVYKREKKVKYE
-76 SLPREWKRWALEN
+76 NLPREWKRWALEN

-124 PKVSYVQVKPQNYK
+124 PKVSYVQVEPQNYK

-147 RKIVSKNQT
+147 RKIVPKNQT

-162 EVVTTKGKNYVGV
+162 EVVTSKGKNYVGV

-189 STSTVEVPATDLKE
+189 SNSTVEFPATDLKE

-208 VPRSMNL
+208 VPRTTSL

-221 TNTIV
+221 VNTLV
-226 LKDGSTKE
+226 LNDGSTKE

-268 KEFRTDYKKQNVET
+268 KEFRTDYKEQNVET

-297 AKTRMEG
+297 AKTRTEG
-304 DKVAFIDKKVFI
+304 DKVAFIDKKVFA
-316 FPEGISTT
+316 FPEGITTT
-324 FKAVGAKFQGAWRL
+324 FKAIGAKFQGAWRL
-338 IALENVSLQNGEYTQ
+338 IALENVPLQSGEYTQ

-359 CKNNVVTPSATD
+359 RKNNVVTPSATD

-376 SSISFGYL
+376 SSMSFTYL
-384 SPGFYALINEAETE
+384 SPGFYALVNEAETE
-398 KYIIKIKNKY
+398 KYIIKIKK
-408 PTVRKIRQKGLY
+408 

>member
-1 MRKIVSILLF
+1 MRKFVSILLVLVTVF
-11 LMILFSLSANA
+11 NLSVSA

-34 VLVGN
+34 VIVGN
-39 IIVQRPGTDIIIAA
+39 VIVQRPGIDMTVAA
-53 TSARFIIEES
+53 TSARLIIEES

-124 PKVSYVQVKPQNYK
+124 PKVSYVQVEPQNYK
-138 LVWSDVNDI
+138 LVWNDVNDI
-147 RKIVSKNQT
+147 RKIVQKNQT

-162 EVVTTKGKNYVGV
+162 EVVTSKGKNYVGV
-175 IISQQIGKKITIKT
+175 IISQQIGKKITIK
-189 STSTVEVPATDLKE
+189 SSSSTVDIPVADIKE
-203 TIKLP
+203 TMKLS
-208 VPRSMNL
+208 VPRSTNL
-215 YKLADY
+215 YTLADY

-226 LKDGSTKE
+226 LTDGSTKE
-234 GVIKSQHYGKKDKEQ
+234 GIIKSQHYGKKDKEQ
-249 YVVLQKENG
+249 YVVLLKENG
-258 TSEQILTSKV
+258 TNEQILTSKV

-282 YKSGW
+282 YKSGY

-297 AKTRMEG
+297 AKTRTEG
-304 DKVAFIDKKVFI
+304 DKVAFIDKKVFT

-324 FKAVGAKFQGAWRL
+324 FKAVGAKFQGAWSL
-338 IALENVSLQNGEYTQ
+338 ISLENLPLKNGEYTQ
-353 GYDAEI
+353 GYDTEI
-359 CKNNVVTPSATD
+359 RKSNVVTPTATD

-384 SPGFYALINEAETE
+384 SPGFYALVNEAETE
-398 KYIIKIKNKY
+398 KYIIKIKK
-408 PTVRKIRQKGLY
+408 

>member
-1 MRKIVSILLF
+1 MVNMKKIVSILLF

-39 IIVQRPGTDIIIAA
+39 IIVQRPGTDIIVA
-53 TSARFIIEES
+53 TIGARLIIEES

-89 KALLGNAD
+89 KALQGNAD

-124 PKVSYVQVKPQNYK
+124 PKVSYVQVEPQNYK

-147 RKIVSKNQT
+147 RKIVPKNQT

-162 EVVTTKGKNYVGV
+162 EVVTSKGKNYVGV

-208 VPRSMNL
+208 VPRSTNL

-268 KEFRTDYKKQNVET
+268 KEFRTDYRKQNVET

-297 AKTRMEG
+297 AKTRTEG
-304 DKVAFIDKKVFI
+304 DKVAFIDKKVFT
-316 FPEGISTT
+316 FPEGITTT
-324 FKAVGAKFQGAWRL
+324 FKAVGAKFQGAWSL
-338 IALENVSLQNGEYTQ
+338 IALENVTLLNGEYTQ

-359 CKNNVVTPSATD
+359 RKNNVVTPSATD

-376 SSISFGYL
+376 SSISFDYL

-398 KYIIKIKNKY
+398 KYIIKIKK
-408 PTVRKIRQKGLY
+408 

>member
-11 LMILFSLSANA
+11 LMILFNLSANA

-34 VLVGN
+34 ALVGN
-39 IIVQRPGTDIIIAA
+39 IIVQRPGTDIIVAA
-53 TSARFIIEES
+53 ISARLIIEES

-76 SLPREWKRWALEN
+76 SLTREWKRWALES

-124 PKVSYVQVKPQNYK
+124 PKVSYVQVEPQNYK

-147 RKIVSKNQT
+147 RKIVPKNQT

-189 STSTVEVPATDLKE
+189 SSSTVDIPVTDIKE
-203 TIKLP
+203 TMKLS
-208 VPRSMNL
+208 VPRTTSL
-215 YKLADY
+215 YKLAGY
-221 TNTIV
+221 VNTIV
-226 LKDGSTKE
+226 LNDGSTKE
-234 GVIKSQHYGKKDKEQ
+234 GIIKSQHYGKKDKEQ

-258 TSEQILTSKV
+258 TSEQILISKV

-304 DKVAFIDKKVFI
+304 DKVAFIDKKVFA
-316 FPEGISTT
+316 FPEGITTT

-338 IALENVSLQNGEYTQ
+338 IALENIPMQNGEYTQ

-359 CKNNVVTPSATD
+359 RKNNVVTPTATD

-376 SSISFGYL
+376 SSISFTYL
-384 SPGFYALINEAETE
+384 SPGFYALVNEAETE
-398 KYIIKIKNKY
+398 KYIIKIKK
-408 PTVRKIRQKGLY
+408 

>member
-1 MRKIVSILLF
+1 MVNMKKIVSILLF

-39 IIVQRPGTDIIIAA
+39 IIVQRPGTDIIVAA
-53 TSARFIIEES
+53 IGARLIIEES

-89 KALLGNAD
+89 KALQGNAD

-124 PKVSYVQVKPQNYK
+124 PKVSYVQVEPQNYK

-147 RKIVSKNQT
+147 RKIVPKNQT

-162 EVVTTKGKNYVGV
+162 EVVTSKGKNYVGV

-208 VPRSMNL
+208 VPRSTNL

-268 KEFRTDYKKQNVET
+268 KEFRTDYRKQNVET
-282 YKSGW
+282 YKSEW

-297 AKTRMEG
+297 AKTRTEG
-304 DKVAFIDKKVFI
+304 DKVAFIDKKVFT
-316 FPEGISTT
+316 FPEGITTT
-324 FKAVGAKFQGAWRL
+324 FKAVGAKFQGAWSL
-338 IALENVSLQNGEYTQ
+338 IALENVTLLNGEYTQ

-359 CKNNVVTPSATD
+359 RKNNVVTPSATD

-376 SSISFGYL
+376 SSISFDYL

-398 KYIIKIKNKY
+398 KYIIKIKK
-408 PTVRKIRQKGLY
+408 

>member
-1 MRKIVSILLF
+1 MVNMKKIVSILLF

-39 IIVQRPGTDIIIAA
+39 IIVQRPGTDIIVAA
-53 TSARFIIEES
+53 IGARLIIEES

-89 KALLGNAD
+89 KALQENAD

-124 PKVSYVQVKPQNYK
+124 PKVSYVQVEPQNYK

-147 RKIVSKNQT
+147 RKIVPKNQT

-162 EVVTTKGKNYVGV
+162 EVVTSKGKNYVGV

-208 VPRSMNL
+208 VPRSTNL

-268 KEFRTDYKKQNVET
+268 KEFRTDYRKQNVET

-297 AKTRMEG
+297 AKTRTEG
-304 DKVAFIDKKVFI
+304 DKVAFIDKKVFT
-316 FPEGISTT
+316 FPEGITTT
-324 FKAVGAKFQGAWRL
+324 FKAVGAKFQGAWSL
-338 IALENVSLQNGEYTQ
+338 IALENVTLLNGEYTQ

-359 CKNNVVTPSATD
+359 RKNNVVTPSATD

-376 SSISFGYL
+376 SSISFDYL

-398 KYIIKIKNKY
+398 KYIIKIKK
-408 PTVRKIRQKGLY
+408 